1 MYRDKSRFE
10 IIHVPGYLTNTRLVS
25 MKSDDLLVQK
35 ALDEG
40 KEKWF
45 HSDYLREYYAKS
57 VSTPQL
63 QWGDMFST
71 PNSEIYS
78 FEEFQEN
85 LRHPLKLIV
94 GEEDLIDDNM
104 PFSESFRRLA
114 SPLSFH

>member
-45 HSDYLREYYAKS
+45 HSDYSKGVLC
-57 VSTPQL
+57 
-63 QWGDMFST
+63 
-71 PNSEIYS
+71 
-78 FEEFQEN
+78 
-85 LRHPLKLIV
+85 
-94 GEEDLIDDNM
+94 
-104 PFSESFRRLA
+104 
-114 SPLSFH
+114 